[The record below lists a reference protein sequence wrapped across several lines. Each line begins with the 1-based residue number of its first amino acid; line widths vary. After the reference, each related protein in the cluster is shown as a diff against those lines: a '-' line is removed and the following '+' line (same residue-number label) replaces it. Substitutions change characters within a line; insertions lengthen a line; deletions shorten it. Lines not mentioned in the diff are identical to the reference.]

1 MRYSTR
7 GISVRRTPVG
17 RGIFATQAFKK
28 DQVVGQMR
36 GTIVTTDEY
45 DPDYAVDLGK
55 LGVLDPWV
63 PFRYL
68 NHSCEPNAQL
78 VMYPARRGSPPT
90 LWVEALRTIR
100 AGDQITIDYA
110 WPADSAIRCL
120 CGSKKCR
127 GWVVAASHARALTA
141 KANREARALA
151 ARTVAARTAAAREG
165 AREAQ
170 PRSTRNSR
178 PPQSKS
184 NGTTAQR
191 DVRSTAKS
199 RAKPRAE
206 VGLSL

>member
-17 RGIFATQAFKK
+17 RGIFATQPFKK

-36 GTIVTTDEY
+36 GTIVTTDAY

-120 CGSKKCR
+120 CGSRKCR
-127 GWVVAASHARALTA
+127 GWVVAENHARALTA
-141 KANREARALA
+141 RAEREAKAQAAREAR
-151 ARTVAARTAAAREG
+151 TAPRE
-165 AREAQ
+165 
-170 PRSTRNSR
+170 PKSTRETRTSTTARASSTREVRNG
-178 PPQSKS
+178 SKS
-184 NGTTAQR
+184 
-191 DVRSTAKS
+191 RS
-199 RAKPRAE
+199 KPRAE
-206 VGLSL
+206 VGLAL

>member
-17 RGIFATQAFKK
+17 RGVFATQAFKK

-36 GTIVTTDEY
+36 GTVVTTDEF

-68 NHSCEPNAQL
+68 NHSCEPNAQI
-78 VMYPARRGSPPT
+78 VMEPTRRGVPGTVWIET
-90 LWVEALRTIR
+90 LRAIR
-100 AGDQITIDYA
+100 AGEQVTIDYA

-127 GWVVAASHARALTA
+127 GWVVAASHARKLTA
-141 KANREARALA
+141 KAQREARALA
-151 ARTVAARTAAAREG
+151 AKQAKTAPK
-165 AREAQ
+165 
-170 PRSTRNSR
+170 PRS
-178 PPQSKS
+178 
-184 NGTTAQR
+184 
-191 DVRSTAKS
+191 AK
-199 RAKPRAE
+199 ARAE
-206 VGLSL
+206 TGAAV